1 MKGLRKVHEG
11 ERGFTL
17 VELLEV
23 VVILGLLATVVTLA
37 VIKLT

>member
-1 MKGLRKVHEG
+1 MKGLRKVYEG

-17 VELLEV
+17 VEFLEV
-23 VVILGLLATVVTLA
+23 VVILGLLATVVMLA